1 MPFTY
6 PEDMTME
13 SYRLWRSA
21 KPIPGH
27 DPLRQGGELPPPGH
41 SHDEEDSIHVVNLN
55 QSGLFTLVTED
66 APL

>member
-6 PEDMTME
+6 PDDMTME

-21 KPIPGH
+21 RPIPGH
-27 DPLRQGGELPPPGH
+27 DPLRQEGELPPPGH
-41 SHDEEDSIHVVNLN
+41 SHDEEDSLNAVNLN
-55 QSGLFTLVTED
+55 EFALLSYSKD

>member
-21 KPIPGH
+21 KPIPGY
-27 DPLRQGGELPPPGH
+27 DPLRQGGELPPSGH
-41 SHDEEDSIHVVNLN
+41 SHDEEDALN
-55 QSGLFTLVTED
+55 IVPVS
-66 APL
+66 A